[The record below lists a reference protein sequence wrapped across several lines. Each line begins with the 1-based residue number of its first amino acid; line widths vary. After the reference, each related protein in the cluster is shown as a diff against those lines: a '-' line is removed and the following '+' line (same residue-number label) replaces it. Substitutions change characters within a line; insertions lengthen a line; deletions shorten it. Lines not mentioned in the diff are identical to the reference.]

1 MSHFSFTRNVYDK
14 CALDKKE
21 QESTDPFKWVT
32 DNQTSENQERCFLSA
47 ASPFMQNPFRSIP
60 KEKVD
65 IESDLRG
72 QTLNLSRCPQ
82 SKFNPNAQQQYDIPF
97 NECKETQNQLVPEYT
112 RINKPCNV
120 FSGVSIN
127 RFHPLCEDLQVPTKI
142 HSNDYI
148 GVNTRLQTKD
158 DFKINKKYS
167 TSGLPNQVRVAPLY
181 REEKYNF

>member
-1 MSHFSFTRNVYDK
+1 MSHFSFTRSIYDK

-32 DNQTSENQERCFLSA
+32 DSQTSESKERCFLSA

-60 KEKVD
+60 NDRVD

-72 QTLNLSRCPQ
+72 QTLNLSKCPQ
-82 SKFNPNAQQQYDIPF
+82 FKFNPNTQQAYNETL
-97 NECKETQNQLVPEYT
+97 NECTNKQLVPEYT
-112 RINKPCNV
+112 RTNRPCDV
-120 FSGVSIN
+120 LSGISIN
-127 RFHPLCEDLQVPTKI
+127 RFHPLCEDFQVPSKI

-158 DFKINKKYS
+158 NFSMTKKYS
-167 TSGLPNQVRVAPLY
+167 TSGLPFSVPAPKIFKHGY
-181 REEKYNF
+181 FA